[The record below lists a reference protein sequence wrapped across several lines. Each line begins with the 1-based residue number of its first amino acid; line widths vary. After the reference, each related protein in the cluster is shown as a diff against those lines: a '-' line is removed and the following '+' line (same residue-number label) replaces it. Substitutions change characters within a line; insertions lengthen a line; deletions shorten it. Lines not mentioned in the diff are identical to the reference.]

1 MPKKRSR
8 KQGTKKARK
17 RASEPSP
24 SRWEVKVV
32 LEALDEATFYVSG
45 RDQAEA
51 EEAADREFSR
61 GGIYE
66 FERIWSEYTLEVS
79 QIQPHHDAYPVAA
92 SDGKG
97 SICKMCL
104 RAVRWTGI
112 AADDPGNR
120 SGKTIPGP
128 WVHAPP
134 SSLTLLP

>member
-51 EEAADREFSR
+51 ERPPIASSA
-61 GGIYE
+61 G
-66 FERIWSEYTLEVS
+66 
-79 QIQPHHDAYPVAA
+79 AA
-92 SDGKG
+92 STNLSGSGPSTRSRSRRSNRTTMPTRLQRPTGKG

-112 AADDPGNR
+112 AADDPGTGAAR
-120 SGKTIPGP
+120 PFP
-128 WVHAPP
+128 VHGSMPH
-134 SSLTLLP
+134 LHH